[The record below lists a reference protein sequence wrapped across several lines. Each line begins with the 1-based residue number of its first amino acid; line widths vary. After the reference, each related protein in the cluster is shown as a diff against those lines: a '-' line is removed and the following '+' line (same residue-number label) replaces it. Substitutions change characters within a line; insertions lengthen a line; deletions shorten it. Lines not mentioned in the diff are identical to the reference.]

1 MTRATSAALLGAL
14 ADPAFPGTQFIHK
27 DLQAA
32 ARTLGLQIHVVNAAT
47 EREVGVAF
55 ATLVQQRA

>member
-1 MTRATSAALLGAL
+1 MPKAGGIGVLVNPRNPNTETIS
-14 ADPAFPGTQFIHK
+14 K

-47 EREVGVAF
+47 EREGGVAF
-55 ATLVQQRA
+55 ATLVKQRA

>member
-1 MTRATSAALLGAL
+1 VNPRNPNTETIS
-14 ADPAFPGTQFIHK
+14 K

-47 EREVGVAF
+47 EREGGVAF
-55 ATLVQQRA
+55 ATLVKQRA